1 VLHAKE
7 TMANSREGHL
17 PTVVMERGSA
27 TTIGGTQATASN
39 SPRLGYAPSSDV
51 HCIVSTKLGDVP
63 KPESENTTTV

>member
-7 TMANSREGHL
+7 TMANSREGHI
-17 PTVVMERGSA
+17 PTVVIETGSA
-27 TTIGGTQATASN
+27 TTIGGTQAMASN
-39 SPRLGYAPSSDV
+39 SPRPGYAPSSDV